1 MSCFGHNGKAYLVA
15 FSLAG
20 LVAVT
25 TALVGLRHSS
35 DPQFEGKRVSAWFDQ
50 LFSQECNSNNVPI
63 SYATEG
69 AFKRMIPEVAVPFL
83 AAKLKYNP
91 AWDELLSWLKQNR
104 FTRRFT
110 RRLIPPADRR
120 LTAASLLLVR
130 GPAASNAVPALL
142 VACKQDP
149 SRRVRMQSVYTMAFV
164 LDRKP
169 HNGGV
174 LMSDWA
180 RFESAAIAAAAE
192 HYPDTAQKL
201 RISVQRNMISELG
214 GAANRSQPIR
224 SETNSTS
231 SAAASRR

>member
-1 MSCFGHNGKAYLVA
+1 MSCFGHNGKAYRVA

-63 SYATEG
+63 SYAAEG
-69 AFKRMIPEVAVPFL
+69 AFKRMTPEVAVPFL
-83 AAKLKYNP
+83 AAKLKHNP
-91 AWDELLSWLKQNR
+91 AWDESLSWLKQNR

-110 RRLIPPADRR
+110 RRLIAPADQR

-149 SRRVRMQSVYTMAFV
+149 SRKVRMQSVYTMAFV

-169 HNGGV
+169 VNGVV
-174 LMSDWA
+174 LVSDWA
-180 RFESAAIAAAAE
+180 R
-192 HYPDTAQKL
+192 
-201 RISVQRNMISELG
+201 
-214 GAANRSQPIR
+214 
-224 SETNSTS
+224 
-231 SAAASRR
+231 